1 MLALRQSRRV
11 CVVLGLLGLAAVV
24 PMREASS
31 QARQRHLPQ
40 VAYQRLDSLE
50 QAALTGTTFEARL
63 HAVGSITRIGI
74 GQADCVRGSAPSAIK
89 YPGLVSRL
97 ASIYRR
103 SQDANLREAIL
114 GQMLWQAE
122 CAEAVAFLA
131 EAAEEA
137 PSAPITS
144 AGVIYDGFRN
154 TPQSDAVS
162 ILVAFGP
169 RGESVLRRMHSQG
182 TVRDSIARTSLEILA
197 RNGFRW
203 PK

>member
-24 PMREASS
+24 PMREAAS
-31 QARQRHLPQ
+31 QAGQRPLPR

-50 QAALTGTTFEARL
+50 QVALTGTTFAVRL
-63 HAVGSITRIGI
+63 DAVSTINSIAL
-74 GQADCVRGSAPSAIK
+74 GQGNCVGGPAPSVIK

-103 SQDANLREAIL
+103 SQDANLREAIV
-114 GQMLWQAE
+114 GKMLWQAE

-182 TVRDSIARTSLEILA
+182 TVRDSIARTSLERLS
-197 RNGFRW
+197 RHGFRR